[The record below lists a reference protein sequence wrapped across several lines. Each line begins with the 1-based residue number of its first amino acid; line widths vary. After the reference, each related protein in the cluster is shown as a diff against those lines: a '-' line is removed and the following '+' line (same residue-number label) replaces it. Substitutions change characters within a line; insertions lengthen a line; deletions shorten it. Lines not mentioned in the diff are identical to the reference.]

1 MKDVYG
7 LDDDFIYRQ
16 GYFLC
21 LNSKYKG
28 FELLKHRSGALKQKT
43 IFDLSQHVTTAER
56 FQQYLD
62 KFNKAYGMN
71 LRLVPDKTLD
81 VDESYVDKRGH
92 VHVSPKHFETFAEHP
107 ESFDEMILEECLHPI
122 IATYAKRYSDKFS
135 DLVATCRKYYPGIVG
150 VVSLQYKDKSKE
162 VVDQE
167 IVAHVMAHAIA
178 EGEVAYGI
186 HRIGEFIKKELEN
199 SGKSDKKEHNKG
211 QWLFINMFEGI
222 TRDLREGKAR
232 KFPTIDF
239 DHMLDDSMQHMST
252 RDAKKMKE
260 NLFTAKQKLSAR
272 LKDERR
278 RKLAKQFVQ
287 AQYKN
292 ALEELNDV
300 IKLAEK
306 SQKANNTPQTTG
318 NTDAILSTLDHIV
331 QLELRDVEVLQ
342 NVDVASLSNENL
354 LFLKHSVQGI
364 WGDSSKKL
372 SGVLTDIMDSLDF
385 SVMTTEQ
392 KDQLGQISAIHQEN
406 IRTLG
411 LYRDRHSVDSL
422 IDAEIERRVVDLVNN
437 WVDENVIAASEEQRE
452 QMKEN
457 LTHEVLGSL
466 SFTKGGILNKRF
478 AANAATNKDPL
489 INMIW

>member
-1 MKDVYG
+1 
-7 LDDDFIYRQ
+7 
-16 GYFLC
+16 
-21 LNSKYKG
+21 
-28 FELLKHRSGALKQKT
+28 
-43 IFDLSQHVTTAER
+43 
-56 FQQYLD
+56 
-62 KFNKAYGMN
+62 
-71 LRLVPDKTLD
+71 
-81 VDESYVDKRGH
+81 
-92 VHVSPKHFETFAEHP
+92 
-107 ESFDEMILEECLHPI
+107 
-122 IATYAKRYSDKFS
+122 
-135 DLVATCRKYYPGIVG
+135 
-150 VVSLQYKDKSKE
+150 
-162 VVDQE
+162 
-167 IVAHVMAHAIA
+167 
-178 EGEVAYGI
+178 
-186 HRIGEFIKKELEN
+186 
-199 SGKSDKKEHNKG
+199 
-211 QWLFINMFEGI
+211 
-222 TRDLREGKAR
+222 
-232 KFPTIDF
+232 
-239 DHMLDDSMQHMST
+239 MST

-260 NLFTAKQKLSAR
+260 NLFTAKQELSAR

-300 IKLAEK
+300 IKLTEK
-306 SQKANNTPQTTG
+306 SQKANNTPQTTE

-342 NVDVASLSNENL
+342 SVDVTGLSNENL

-364 WGDSSKKL
+364 WGDSSRKL

-385 SVMTTEQ
+385 SVMTASQ
-392 KDQLGQISAIHQEN
+392 KYQLNQISAIHQEN
-406 IRTLG
+406 IRNLG

-489 INMIW
+489 INMIWQMASETNHKSDK